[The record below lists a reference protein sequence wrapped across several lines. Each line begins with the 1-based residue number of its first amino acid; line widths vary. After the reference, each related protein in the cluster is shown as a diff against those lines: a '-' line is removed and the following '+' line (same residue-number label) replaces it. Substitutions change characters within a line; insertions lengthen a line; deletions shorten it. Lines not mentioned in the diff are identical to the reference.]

1 MAVDDPGRYSGRGVP
16 TAATPEVHTTH
27 IHRRAAISQS
37 EVLIPLISSATPPKT
52 DHISEPCG
60 DPVNPRCARLTSIC
74 MEDHLSLNLSSSP
87 DSTENSLV
95 ERVQDIYLAVVE
107 SEECM
112 ERVACEVGGI
122 AADAGINKGM
132 TK

>member
-1 MAVDDPGRYSGRGVP
+1 MKYD
-16 TAATPEVHTTH
+16 
-27 IHRRAAISQS
+27 IS
-37 EVLIPLISSATPPKT
+37 PKT
-52 DHISEPCG
+52 Y
-60 DPVNPRCARLTSIC
+60 
-74 MEDHLSLNLSSSP
+74 SSSP

-95 ERVQDIYLAVVE
+95 ERVQDIYMAVVE

-122 AADAGINKGM
+122 AADAGVNKGM

>member
-1 MAVDDPGRYSGRGVP
+1 M
-16 TAATPEVHTTH
+16 
-27 IHRRAAISQS
+27 
-37 EVLIPLISSATPPKT
+37 
-52 DHISEPCG
+52 
-60 DPVNPRCARLTSIC
+60 
-74 MEDHLSLNLSSSP
+74 
-87 DSTENSLV
+87 V
-95 ERVQDIYLAVVE
+95 ERVQDIYMAVVE